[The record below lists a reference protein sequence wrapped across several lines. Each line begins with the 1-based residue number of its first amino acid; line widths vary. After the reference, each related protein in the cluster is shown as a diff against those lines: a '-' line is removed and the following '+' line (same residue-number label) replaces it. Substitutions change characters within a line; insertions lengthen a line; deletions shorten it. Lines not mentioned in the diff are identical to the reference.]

1 MSPNGRETGPLQ
13 WTDRAAVA
21 SKDVATRFERKRSE
35 RFCPNDLVSL
45 DSEFGQLNPA
55 KSRSGPGPH
64 VLATWVRKVS
74 SARDVRNFSDP

>member
-1 MSPNGRETGPLQ
+1 MSRMCGSRQP
-13 WTDRAAVA
+13 
-21 SKDVATRFERKRSE
+21 ATTRLNHQRKRSE

-55 KSRSGPGPH
+55 EPRSGPGPH